1 MMLKNL
7 RALPGHTCRSKHTLK
22 KRRVFVAEGK
32 VNTFRRLTLPGKS
45 QSVCAYK
52 MHVYYM
58 YIIHCICYI
67 TYLVYYTKLNIVLA

>member
-7 RALPGHTCRSKHTLK
+7 RGLPGHTCRSKHAPQ

-52 MHVYYM
+52 MHVYY
-58 YIIHCICYI
+58 IICILY
-67 TYLVYYTKLNIVLA
+67 TVYVMLHT